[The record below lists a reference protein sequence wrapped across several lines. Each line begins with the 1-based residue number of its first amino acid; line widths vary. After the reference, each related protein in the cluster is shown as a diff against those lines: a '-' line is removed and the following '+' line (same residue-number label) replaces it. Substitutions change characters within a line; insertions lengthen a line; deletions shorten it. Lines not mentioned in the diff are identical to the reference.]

1 MQVGEKNSFSK
12 MNVTAKAGTGRE
24 VVIVKE
30 ISAVE
35 EKPIPYWNK
44 GKGVLRV
51 GPHPAKL
58 SPVKGSLRS
67 FLILESNWIT
77 F

>member
-1 MQVGEKNSFSK
+1 

-35 EKPIPYWNK
+35 EKPIPHWNK

-58 SPVKGSLRS
+58 SPCEKEPKEFPDPRKQMDHFLNESKPNTKG
-67 FLILESNWIT
+67 
-77 F
+77 